1 MKSNR
6 FLRVRFLRVIRP
18 ALACLT
24 IGLSLAVCAQA
35 QTINNLGLF
44 DGLNGWEP
52 YSSVIQAPDG
62 NFYGATSGG
71 PGFKANNFQ
80 VTPAGELSSI
90 YRWCSQ
96 PLCADGNESSPL
108 ILGSDGNLYGTTY
121 GGGSRAGA
129 QHGSGTVYNMTTA
142 GELTTL
148 YTFCPAK
155 PCTDGQYPLG
165 IVLASDGNFYGTTS
179 SGGTFD
185 EGTLFRISTTG
196 EFKVLYTFC
205 SLTNCADG
213 SYLMYPP
220 IQAADGNFYGTTFDG
235 GTNNGG
241 VIYKLTPSGTYTV
254 LYDFCSSDQCP
265 AGQYPN
271 SITQGGDGN
280 FYGTTQ
286 YGGALQGGVLYEL
299 TAASHQYTVVHSFP
313 QSIYGF
319 PQTPLTLASD
329 GNLYGTLGGG
339 GSGSWDPSTLGEIF
353 QFTSA
358 GVFKELAIFHAGRPN
373 GFNPLDPVFQGTDGN
388 FYGTTAYGG
397 LGGDYGGGGVGFGTV
412 FQFSNG
418 LSPLVETVPVG
429 GIAGQS
435 VLILGNGLTGST
447 SVTFDGVEAEFTV
460 ESDTYIK
467 ATVPTGATTGTVSV
481 VTPSGTFNSNPQ
493 FVVSK

>member
-1 MKSNR
+1 MKGSKSLLS
-6 FLRVRFLRVIRP
+6 FGL
-18 ALACLT
+18 ALACAAFT
-24 IGLSLAVCAQA
+24 SLPACAQA

-62 NFYGATSGG
+62 NFYGTTSGG
-71 PGFKANNFQ
+71 VDGKPNVFQ
-80 VTPAGELSSI
+80 VTPSGKLSSI
-90 YRWCSQ
+90 YFFCSQ
-96 PLCADGNESSPL
+96 PDCADGNDSSPL
-108 ILGSDGNLYGTTY
+108 ILGSDGSLYGTTY
-121 GGGSRAGA
+121 GGGSHARA
-129 QHGSGTVYNMTTA
+129 QHGSGTVYKMTTA

-148 YTFCPAK
+148 YSFCSAK

-165 IVLASDGNFYGTTS
+165 IILASDGSFYGTTS

-185 EGTLFRISTTG
+185 EGTLFRISATG

-205 SLTNCADG
+205 SLTNCVDG

-220 IQAADGNFYGTTFDG
+220 IQAADGNFYGTTFNG
-235 GTNNGG
+235 GTTGGG
-241 VIYKLTPSGTYTV
+241 VIYELTPSGTYTV
-254 LYDFCSSDQCP
+254 LYNFCNNGQCLN
-265 AGQYPN
+265 GQYPN
-271 SITQGGDGN
+271 SITQDGDGN

-286 YGGALQGGVLYEL
+286 YGGALQGGVIYEL

-339 GSGSWDPSTLGEIF
+339 GSGSWDPATLGEIF

-373 GFNPLDPVFQGTDGN
+373 GFNPLDPVFQATDGN

-397 LGGDYGGGGVGFGTV
+397 LGGDYGGGDVGFGTV
-412 FQFSNG
+412 FQFSNN
-418 LSPLVETVPVG
+418 LSPLVETVPVMG
-429 GIAGQS
+429 PVGTS
-435 VLILGNGLTGST
+435 VLILGNSLTGSS
-447 SVTFDGVEAEFTV
+447 SVTFNRVAAEFTV
-460 ESDTYIK
+460 ESNTCIQ
-467 ATVPTGATTGTVSV
+467 ATVPAGATTGTVSV
-481 VTPSGTFNSNPQ
+481 VTPTGTLNSNPQ
-493 FVVSK
+493 FVVTK